1 MRRWREAVPRG
12 DGVRRWRGRSEGSS
26 HAMAEQY
33 QEAGELDEAGEV
45 LDAVREPILRRQDI
59 PLAVRAVGSDETGLR
74 SDDVRGRGDA

>member
-1 MRRWREAVPRG
+1 
-12 DGVRRWRGRSEGSS
+12 
-26 HAMAEQY
+26 MAEQY